1 MLAGI
6 TRFIINAMVFRG
18 GNMEKIYIIEDE
30 PFVAEHLAIYLR
42 NRGHKVLGSAATAAS
57 AISEM
62 EELRP
67 SMVFVDIVI
76 AGDMDGIEAAKIIR
90 DRFDIPII
98 FLTSYRDDEF
108 FERAKE
114 LPPCA
119 YLLKPFNER
128 ELDLTVEMAA
138 CHFEMKSRMQ
148 MALKAA
154 EEASMAKS
162 DFISHLNHELRAP
175 LQSILGFSDLL
186 QANKQTPLD
195 SEQQESV
202 EEIINAGQYMDTL
215 IGNVLDLSRIESN
228 GSNANMEPIN
238 LEEIIPECLSLVKP
252 LAKTCDVHI
261 VNELKGGLLC
271 NVMADVTRLK
281 EAIINLLT
289 NAIKYNRPA
298 GRVTLECAAVA
309 TDKIRLTVTDT
320 GIGISEQ
327 DLARLFQPF
336 VRLRG
341 SESHAKG
348 TGLGLVITKRLVE
361 LMGGEI
367 GYEANPEGGSC
378 FWISLQRAPAE

>member
-1 MLAGI
+1 
-6 TRFIINAMVFRG
+6 
-18 GNMEKIYIIEDE
+18 MEKIYIIEDE

-42 NRGHKVLGSAATAAS
+42 SRGHEVLGSAATADS

-62 EELRP
+62 EDLRP
-67 SMVFVDIVI
+67 SLVFVDIVI
-76 AGDMDGIEAAKIIR
+76 AGDMDGIEAAKVIR

-128 ELDLTVEMAA
+128 ELDLTIEMAV
-138 CHFEMKSRMQ
+138 CQFDMKKRLQ

-186 QANKQTPLD
+186 QASQKHPLD

-228 GSNANMEPIN
+228 GSSANMEPID
-238 LEEIIPECLSLVKP
+238 LQEIIPECLSLVKP
-252 LAKTCDVHI
+252 QAKSCDVNI
-261 VNELKGGLLC
+261 VNALNADRVC
-271 NVMADVTRLK
+271 MVMADVTRLK

-298 GRVTLECAAVA
+298 GTVSLECGETPTGAL
-309 TDKIRLTVTDT
+309 RLSVIDT
-320 GIGISEQ
+320 GIGISDQ

-336 VRLRG
+336 VRLRS
-341 SESHAKG
+341 SENHVKG

-367 GYEANPEGGSC
+367 GYQANPDGGSC
-378 FWISLQRAPAE
+378 FWISLQRA